1 MSAKCHSPVI
11 RWGWRIGEP
20 PPGMLRE
27 RKRMSA
33 EAALEE
39 VLNTRL
45 ADLLKAAGLDAEPE
59 AKLGRGKRVDIM
71 VAVDGHKVALE
82 AKIGHPSLRGGAA
95 KDDAAGRVEEGA
107 AEVALAVCYP
117 ESLSR
122 DGDLDAGTRLW
133 VAPLGGDWAECSITH
148 LVSVVRHAVEDAGD
162 VDAIAMKFREEL
174 EFAAS
179 RLTEDQRYEIAAAS
193 GGPMSDL
200 KAAGVRGALL
210 VASAAMF
217 HARLDRHRQGLR
229 PPKYDA
235 RLPNKTLFSG
245 DDWPPAK
252 LADCLAHHDPVG
264 RLTAAWDL
272 ILALDYK
279 PVFETGIAV
288 LRAPAQTPTLTAFA
302 KVACNSAV
310 EVSRTIAGLR
320 HDLLG
325 RVFHRILPAAKHTGA
340 FYTSTTAATL
350 LAGLSIPREEPPKMF
365 DVYHYTVVDPA
376 CGTGTLLMA
385 AAERIKQV
393 TGDRGRL
400 ISKHLIE
407 NVIRG
412 YDIELA
418 ATHMASVTLGLLVP
432 TVAFDKMNI
441 HRPYLGVVG
450 NHVRAGSLELFDE
463 SGQMSLMP
471 SPASEQVETG
481 EETLA
486 AERHSLVI
494 MNPPFTRDSLRYDHL
509 GEGEEKAVKAREREL
524 FQNTA
529 AHRSGGSGM
538 FMLLADRL
546 TEEDKATVAAI
557 LPTVWLGGPAGRQV
571 WEYLLQRFH
580 LETVVVS
587 HDPERMWFSEN
598 TNISESLF
606 VLRRL
611 DEFNRGW
618 PTRFVR
624 FSVNPGEVSGA
635 LTAVN
640 ALEAGE
646 APPNATVFY
655 RSRERVMAGD
665 WLPARF
671 LSEFLIDRI
680 DRWFI
685 DQEIDV
691 VRLGDVALVGPAGQ
705 GVRGVYKVSAMPDR
719 YARRALWKNDTKRTQ
734 TMHGESDTYIVA
746 KPGKQKA
753 ADRYWDQR
761 SRLLIPNNSRLN
773 TARVL
778 TVLLDDPAVG
788 SRWLPAR
795 PREGIKNPREWEKAM
810 CVWLNSTPGVLAQIM
825 VSTPKVLSRPEMSL
839 EGQRSI
845 PVPDLTGEQA
855 ARLAAV
861 FDDQRDAVQE
871 RLTSVDGPRRIL
883 DEAVALVLGMDTD
896 EVAVARRELA
906 AEPAI
911 TARRYGE

>member
-1 MSAKCHSPVI
+1 MP
-11 RWGWRIGEP
+11 
-20 PPGMLRE
+20 
-27 RKRMSA
+27 A

-39 VLNTRL
+39 VMNTRL
-45 ADLLKAAGLDAEPE
+45 ADLLKGAGLDAEPE
-59 AKLGRGKRVDIM
+59 SKLGGGKRVDIL
-71 VAVDGHKVALE
+71 VKVNGYRVALE
-82 AKIGHPSLRGGAA
+82 AKIGHPSLRGGSA
-95 KDDAAGRVEEGA
+95 KDDAAGRVEDGA

-122 DGDLDAGTRLW
+122 DGVLEASTRLW
-133 VAPLGGDWAECSITH
+133 VAPLEGDWAECSVAH
-148 LVSVVRHAVEDAGD
+148 LVSVIRHAVEDAGD
-162 VDAIAMKFREEL
+162 VDAIALRFREEL

-179 RLTEDQRYEIAAAS
+179 RLTEDQLYEIAAVS

-200 KAAGVRGALL
+200 RAAGVRAALL

-217 HARLDRHRQGLR
+217 HARLDQHRQGLR
-229 PPKYDA
+229 APRYDA
-235 RLPNKTLFSG
+235 RLPKGTLFTG
-245 DDWPPAK
+245 GWPPAK
-252 LADCLAHHDPVG
+252 LADCLDDHDPVG
-264 RLTAAWDL
+264 RLMEAWDL

-288 LRAPAQTPTLTAFA
+288 LRAPAQTPILTSFA
-302 KVACNSAV
+302 KVACRAAV

-350 LAGLSIPREEPPKMF
+350 LAGLSIIRESPQRAF
-365 DVYHYTVVDPA
+365 DAYHYTVVDPA

-393 TGDRGRL
+393 TGDRGKL

-407 NVIRG
+407 NVISG

-481 EETLA
+481 EETLSV
-486 AERHSLVI
+486 ERHSLVI

-546 TEEDKATVAAI
+546 TEEDKGTVAAI
-557 LPTVWLGGPAGRQV
+557 LPTVWLGGPAGRRV

-611 DEFNRGW
+611 NEVNRGW

-624 FSVNPGEVSGA
+624 FSINPGEVSGA

-671 LSEFLIDRI
+671 LSEFLIDCI

-685 DQEIDV
+685 NREVDV
-691 VRLGDVALVGPAGQ
+691 VRFGEVALVGPAGQ
-705 GVRGVYKVSAMPDR
+705 GVRGVYKTSAMPDR
-719 YARRALWKNDTKRTQ
+719 YARRALWKNDTSETQ
-734 TMHGESDTYIVA
+734 RMHGESDTYIVA
-746 KPGKQKA
+746 KPDKQKT

-761 SRLLIPNNSRLN
+761 GRLLIPNNSRLN
-773 TARVL
+773 TARVFG
-778 TVLLDDPAVG
+778 VLLDDPAVG

-795 PREGIKNPREWEKAM
+795 PREHIENPREWEKAM

-825 VSTPKVLSRPEMSL
+825 VSTPKVLSRPNMSL
-839 EGQRSI
+839 EGQRNI
-845 PVPDLTGEQA
+845 PVPDLTEGQA
-855 ARLAAV
+855 ARLAGV
-861 FDDQRDAVQE
+861 FDDQRDEVQE
-871 RLTSVDGPRRIL
+871 RLTSVDGPRRVL
-883 DEAVALVLGMDTD
+883 DEAAAEVLGMDAD

-911 TARRYGE
+911 TGRRYGE

>member
-1 MSAKCHSPVI
+1 MP
-11 RWGWRIGEP
+11 
-20 PPGMLRE
+20 
-27 RKRMSA
+27 A

-45 ADLLKAAGLDAEPE
+45 ADLLKGAGLDAEPE
-59 AKLGRGKRVDIM
+59 AKLGGGRRVDIM
-71 VAVDGHKVALE
+71 VAVDGHRVALE
-82 AKIGHPSLRGGAA
+82 AKIGHPRLRGGAA
-95 KDDAAGRVEEGA
+95 KDAAAGRVEEGA

-122 DGDLDAGTRLW
+122 EGDLDASTRLW
-133 VAPLGGDWAECSITH
+133 VAPLGGDWAECSIAH
-148 LVSVVRHAVEDAGD
+148 LVAVIRHAVEDAGD
-162 VDAIAMKFREEL
+162 VDAIALRFREEL
-174 EFAAS
+174 EFAAR
-179 RLTEDQRYEIAAAS
+179 RLTEDQLYEIAAAS

-229 PPKYDA
+229 PPRYDA
-235 RLPNKTLFSG
+235 RLPNGTLFTG
-245 DDWPPAK
+245 GWPPAK
-252 LADCLAHHDPVG
+252 LADCLADHDPVG
-264 RLTAAWDL
+264 RLTEAWDL

-288 LRAPAQTPTLTAFA
+288 LRAPAQTPTLTNFA
-302 KVACNSAV
+302 KVACKAAV

-340 FYTSTTAATL
+340 FYTSTPAAIL
-350 LAGLSIPREEPPKMF
+350 LAGLSITRGEPAEVF
-365 DVYHYTVVDPA
+365 DSYHYTVVDPA

-494 MNPPFTRDSLRYDHL
+494 MNPPFTRDSLRYHHMSKQ
-509 GEGEEKAVKAREREL
+509 EKEAVKNREYEL
-524 FQNTA
+524 FGDTG

-546 TEEDKATVAAI
+546 TEEDKGTVAAI
-557 LPTVWLGGPAGRQV
+557 LPSSFLGAPSGRRV
-571 WEYLLQRFH
+571 WEHMLQRFH

-611 DEFNRGW
+611 DEANRGW

-640 ALEAGE
+640 ALDAGE
-646 APPNATVFY
+646 APPNAAVFY

-671 LSEFLIDRI
+671 WSEFLIDRI

-685 DQEIDV
+685 DREIDV
-691 VRLGDVALVGPAGQ
+691 ARLGEVAQVGPAGQ
-705 GVRGVYKVSAMPDR
+705 RIRDAYKQSAHSDR
-719 YARRALWKNDTKRTQ
+719 HARRALWNNDTELTQ
-734 TMHGESDTYIVA
+734 SLRGQSDAYIVV
-746 KPGKQKA
+746 KPGEERK
-753 ADRYWDQR
+753 ADRYWSQR
-761 SRLLIPNNSRLN
+761 GRLLLSNRLSTPSMLL
-773 TARVL
+773 TAVCCDEP
-778 TVLLDDPAVG
+778 LLG
-788 SRWLPAR
+788 SGWLPAR
-795 PREGIKNPREWEKAM
+795 PREHIENPREWEKAM
-810 CVWLNSTPGVLAQIM
+810 CVWLNSTPGVLATLI
-825 VSTPKVLSRPEMSL
+825 SATPKKLVYPQMSL

-855 ARLAAV
+855 ARLAGV
-861 FDDQRDAVQE
+861 FDDQQDAVQE
-871 RLTSVDGPRRIL
+871 RLTSVDGPRRVL
-883 DEAVALVLGMDTD
+883 DEAAAEVLGMDAE
-896 EVAVARRELA
+896 EVAIARRELA

-911 TARRYGE
+911 TGRRYGE

>member
-1 MSAKCHSPVI
+1 MP
-11 RWGWRIGEP
+11 
-20 PPGMLRE
+20 
-27 RKRMSA
+27 A

-45 ADLLKAAGLDAEPE
+45 ADLLKGIGLDAEPE
-59 AKLGRGKRVDIM
+59 VKLGRGKRVDIM

-82 AKIGHPSLRGGAA
+82 AKIGHPNLRGGAA
-95 KDDAAGRVEEGA
+95 KDDAAGRVEDGA
-107 AEVALAVCYP
+107 AEAALAVCYP

-122 DGDLDAGTRLW
+122 DGDLGASTRLW
-133 VAPLGGDWAECSITH
+133 VASLEGEWAECSVAH
-148 LVSVVRHAVEDAGD
+148 LASVIRHAVEDAGD
-162 VDAIAMKFREEL
+162 VDAIALRFRQEL

-179 RLTEDQRYEIAAAS
+179 RLTEDQLYEIAAAS

-217 HARLDRHRQGLR
+217 HARLDRHRQGLK

-235 RLPNKTLFSG
+235 RLPDKTLFTG
-245 DDWPPAK
+245 DWPPVK
-252 LADCLAHHDPVG
+252 LSDCLADHDPVG
-264 RLTAAWDL
+264 RLIDAWDL

-288 LRAPAQTPTLTAFA
+288 LRAPAQTLTLTAFA
-302 KVACNSAV
+302 KVACKAAA

-340 FYTSTTAATL
+340 FYTSTPAAVL
-350 LAGLSIPREEPPKMF
+350 LAGLAIRPQDAHDPI
-365 DVYHYTVVDPA
+365 YYTVVDPA

-385 AAERIKQV
+385 ASERIKQA
-393 TGDRGRL
+393 TGDRGKIMSR
-400 ISKHLIE
+400 HLIE
-407 NVIRG
+407 EVING

-432 TVAFDKMNI
+432 TVSFGKMNI

-463 SGQMSLMP
+463 SGQMTLMP

-481 EETLA
+481 EETLGA
-486 AERHSLVI
+486 YRHSLVI
-494 MNPPFTRDSLRYDHL
+494 MNPPFTRDSLRYHHMSRQ
-509 GEGEEKAVKAREREL
+509 EKEAVKNREFEL
-524 FQNTA
+524 FHGTG

-546 TEEDKATVAAI
+546 SEEEKGTVAAI
-557 LPTVWLGGPAGRQV
+557 LPTVWMGGPASRRV

-611 DEFNRGW
+611 DEVNRGW

-646 APPNATVFY
+646 IPPNATVFY

-685 DQEIDV
+685 DREINV
-691 VRLGDVALVGPAGQ
+691 IPLGQPALVGPAGQ
-705 GVRGVYKVSAMPDR
+705 RIRDAYKQSAHGDR
-719 YARRALWKNDTKRTQ
+719 HARRALWKNDTELTQ
-734 TMHGESDTYIVA
+734 SLRGQSDTYIVV
-746 KPGKQKA
+746 KPGEERK
-753 ADRYWDQR
+753 ADRYWSQR
-761 SRLLIPNNSRLN
+761 GRLLLSNRLSTPSMLL
-773 TARVL
+773 TAVCCDEP
-778 TVLLDDPAVG
+778 LLG
-788 SRWLPAR
+788 SGWLPAR
-795 PREGIKNPREWEKAM
+795 PREHIKSPREWEKAM
-810 CVWLNSTPGVLAQIM
+810 CVWLNSTPGVLATLI
-825 VSTPKVLSRPEMSL
+825 SATPKKLVYPQMSL
-839 EGQRSI
+839 KGQRSI
-845 PVPDLTGEQA
+845 PVPDFTESQA
-855 ARLAAV
+855 ARLAGV
-861 FDDQRDAVQE
+861 FDEQRDAVQE

-883 DEAVALVLGMDTD
+883 DEAAAEALGMDAE

-906 AEPAI
+906 SEPAI

>member
-1 MSAKCHSPVI
+1 MP
-11 RWGWRIGEP
+11 
-20 PPGMLRE
+20 
-27 RKRMSA
+27 A

-45 ADLLKAAGLDAEPE
+45 ADLLKGAGLDAEPE
-59 AKLGRGKRVDIM
+59 SKLGGGKRVDIL
-71 VAVDGHKVALE
+71 VKVNGYRVALE

-107 AEVALAVCYP
+107 AEAALAVCYP

-122 DGDLDAGTRLW
+122 DGSLDVRTRLW
-133 VAPLGGDWAECSITH
+133 VAPLGGDWAECSVAH
-148 LVSVVRHAVEDAGD
+148 LVSVIRHAVEDAGD
-162 VDAIAMKFREEL
+162 VDAIALRFREEL

-179 RLTEDQRYEIAAAS
+179 RLTDDQLYEIAAAS

-217 HARLDRHRQGLR
+217 HARLDQHRQGLR
-229 PPKYDA
+229 APRYDA
-235 RLPNKTLFSG
+235 RLPKGTLFAG
-245 DDWPPAK
+245 GWPPAK
-252 LADCLAHHDPVG
+252 LADCLADQDPVG
-264 RLTAAWDL
+264 RLMDAWDL

-288 LRAPAQTPTLTAFA
+288 LRAPAQTPTLTSFA
-302 KVACNSAV
+302 KVACRAAV
-310 EVSRTIAGLR
+310 EVSRTIAGMR

-340 FYTSTTAATL
+340 FYTSTPAATL
-350 LAGLSIPREEPPKMF
+350 LAGLSITREDRAKAF
-365 DVYHYTVVDPA
+365 DAYHYTVVDPA

-385 AAERIKQV
+385 AAERIKQI

-407 NVIRG
+407 NVISG

-481 EETLA
+481 EETLSVG
-486 AERHSLVI
+486 RHSLVI

-509 GEGEEKAVKAREREL
+509 GEGEEKAVKAREQEL

-529 AHRSGGSGM
+529 VHRSGGSGM

-546 TEEDKATVAAI
+546 TEEVKGTVAAI
-557 LPTVWLGGPAGRQV
+557 LPTVWLGGPAGKQV

-611 DEFNRGW
+611 NEVNRGW

-624 FSVNPGEVSGA
+624 FIINPGEVSGA

-646 APPNATVFY
+646 VPPNATVYY

-680 DRWFI
+680 DHWFI
-685 DQEIDV
+685 DREVDV
-691 VRLGDVALVGPAGQ
+691 VRLGEVALVGPAGQ
-705 GVRGVYKVSAMPDR
+705 GVRGVYKTSAMPDR

-746 KPGKQKA
+746 KPGKQKT

-773 TARVL
+773 TARVFG
-778 TVLLDDPAVG
+778 VLLDDPAVG

-795 PREGIKNPREWEKAM
+795 PREHVENPREWEKAM

-839 EGQRSI
+839 EGQRNI
-845 PVPDLTGEQA
+845 PVPDLTESQA
-855 ARLAAV
+855 ARLAGV
-861 FDDQRDAVQE
+861 FDEQRDAVQE

-883 DEAVALVLGMDTD
+883 DEAAAEVLGMDAE

-906 AEPAI
+906 SEPAI

>member
-1 MSAKCHSPVI
+1 MP
-11 RWGWRIGEP
+11 
-20 PPGMLRE
+20 
-27 RKRMSA
+27 A

-45 ADLLKAAGLDAEPE
+45 ADLLKGIGLDAEPE
-59 AKLGRGKRVDIM
+59 AKLGGGRRVDIL
-71 VAVDGHKVALE
+71 VKVNGYRVALE

-122 DGDLDAGTRLW
+122 DGDLDASTRLW
-133 VAPLGGDWAECSITH
+133 VAPLGGDWAECSIAH
-148 LVSVVRHAVEDAGD
+148 LVSVIRHAVEDAGD
-162 VDAIAMKFREEL
+162 VDSIALRFREEL

-179 RLTEDQRYEIAAAS
+179 RLTEDQLYEIAAAS

-217 HARLDRHRQGLR
+217 HARLDQHRQGLR
-229 PPKYDA
+229 APRYDA
-235 RLPNKTLFSG
+235 RLPDKTLFTG
-245 DDWPPAK
+245 DWPPAK
-252 LADCLAHHDPVG
+252 LADCLADHDPVG
-264 RLTAAWDL
+264 RLTEAWDL

-288 LRAPAQTPTLTAFA
+288 LRAPAQMPTLTYFA
-302 KVACNSAV
+302 KVACRAAV
-310 EVSRTIAGLR
+310 EVSRTIAGMR

-340 FYTSTTAATL
+340 FYTSTPAATL
-350 LAGLSIPREEPPKMF
+350 LAGLSITEKIAQRPF
-365 DVYHYTVVDPA
+365 DAYHYTVVDPA

-407 NVIRG
+407 NVISG

-481 EETLA
+481 EETLGA
-486 AERHSLVI
+486 YRHSLVI

-546 TEEDKATVAAI
+546 TEEDKGTIAAI
-557 LPTVWLGGPAGRQV
+557 LPTVWLGGPAGRRV

-611 DEFNRGW
+611 NEVNRGW

-624 FSVNPGEVSGA
+624 FVINPGEVSGA

-646 APPNATVFY
+646 VPPNATVFY

-680 DRWFI
+680 DHWFI
-685 DQEIDV
+685 DREVDV
-691 VRLGDVALVGPAGQ
+691 VRLGEVALVGPAGQ
-705 GVRGVYKVSAMPDR
+705 GVRGVYKTSTMPDR
-719 YARRALWKNDTKRTQ
+719 YARRALWKNDTKTTQ
-734 TMHGESDTYIVA
+734 AMHGETDKYIVA
-746 KPGKQKA
+746 KPGKQKT

-773 TARVL
+773 TARVFG
-778 TVLLDDPAVG
+778 VLLDDPAVG

-795 PREGIKNPREWEKAM
+795 PREHIENPREWERAM

-839 EGQRSI
+839 EGQRNI
-845 PVPDLTGEQA
+845 PVPDLTESQA
-855 ARLAAV
+855 ARLAGV
-861 FDDQRDAVQE
+861 FDEQRDEVQE

-883 DEAVALVLGMDTD
+883 DEAVAEVLGMDAE

-906 AEPAI
+906 SEPAI

>member
-1 MSAKCHSPVI
+1 MP
-11 RWGWRIGEP
+11 
-20 PPGMLRE
+20 
-27 RKRMSA
+27 A

-45 ADLLKAAGLDAEPE
+45 ADLLKGTGLDAEPE
-59 AKLGRGKRVDIM
+59 VKLGRGKRVDIM

-82 AKIGHPSLRGGAA
+82 AKIGHPNLRGGAA
-95 KDDAAGRVEEGA
+95 KDDAAGRVEDGA
-107 AEVALAVCYP
+107 AEAALAVCYP

-122 DGDLDAGTRLW
+122 DGDLDASTRLW
-133 VAPLGGDWAECSITH
+133 VASLEGEWAECSVAH
-148 LVSVVRHAVEDAGD
+148 LVSVIRHAVEDAGD
-162 VDAIAMKFREEL
+162 VDAIALRFRQEL

-179 RLTEDQRYEIAAAS
+179 RLTEDQLYEIAAAS
-193 GGPMSDL
+193 GGPMTDL

-217 HARLDRHRQGLR
+217 HARLDRHRQGLK

-235 RLPNKTLFSG
+235 RLPGKTLFTG
-245 DDWPPAK
+245 DWPPAK
-252 LADCLAHHDPVG
+252 LSDCLADHDPVG
-264 RLTAAWDL
+264 RLTEAWDL

-279 PVFETGIAV
+279 PVFETGVAV

-302 KVACNSAV
+302 KVACQAAA

-340 FYTSTTAATL
+340 FYTSTPAAVL
-350 LAGLSIPREEPPKMF
+350 LAGLAIRPQDAHDPI
-365 DVYHYTVVDPA
+365 YYTVVDPA

-385 AAERIKQV
+385 ASERIKQA
-393 TGDRGRL
+393 TGDRGKIMSR
-400 ISKHLIE
+400 HLIE
-407 NVIRG
+407 EVIHG

-432 TVAFDKMNI
+432 TVSFGKMNI
-441 HRPYLGVVG
+441 HRPYLGVAG

-463 SGQMSLMP
+463 SGQMTLMP

-481 EETLA
+481 EETLWA
-486 AERHSLVI
+486 FRHSLVI
-494 MNPPFTRDSLRYDHL
+494 MNPPFTRDSLRYHHMSRQ
-509 GEGEEKAVKAREREL
+509 EKEAVKNREFEL
-524 FQNTA
+524 FHGTG

-546 TEEDKATVAAI
+546 TEEDKGTVAVI
-557 LPTVWLGGPAGRQV
+557 LPTSFLGAPSGRQV
-571 WEYLLQRFH
+571 WEHMLQRFH

-587 HDPERMWFSEN
+587 HDPERIWFSEN
-598 TNISESLF
+598 TSISESLF

-611 DEFNRGW
+611 NEVNRGW

-624 FSVNPGEVSGA
+624 FSINPGEVSAA

-640 ALEAGE
+640 ALDAGE

-655 RSRERVMAGD
+655 RSREQVMAGD

-685 DQEIDV
+685 NREINV
-691 VRLGDVALVGPAGQ
+691 VPLGQPALVGPAGRRIRDAYRPSDH
-705 GVRGVYKVSAMPDR
+705 GDKH
-719 YARRALWKNDTKRTQ
+719 ARRGLWNNDTELTQ
-734 TMHGESDTYIVA
+734 SLHSEPDTYIVV
-746 KPGKQKA
+746 KPGEERK
-753 ADRYWDQR
+753 ADRYWEQR
-761 SRLLIPNNSRLN
+761 SRLLIPNNTRLN
-773 TARVL
+773 TARIFG
-778 TVLLDDPAVG
+778 VLLDDPTVG
-788 SRWLPAR
+788 SRWSPAR
-795 PREGIKNPREWEKAM
+795 PREHVQNPREWEKAM

-825 VSTPKVLSRPEMSL
+825 VSTPKVLSRPNMSL
-839 EGQRSI
+839 EGQRNI
-845 PVPDLTGEQA
+845 PVPDLTESQA
-855 ARLAAV
+855 ARLAGV

-871 RLTSVDGPRRIL
+871 RLTSVDGPRRVL
-883 DEAVALVLGMDTD
+883 DEAAAEVLGMDAE

-911 TARRYGE
+911 TGRRYGE